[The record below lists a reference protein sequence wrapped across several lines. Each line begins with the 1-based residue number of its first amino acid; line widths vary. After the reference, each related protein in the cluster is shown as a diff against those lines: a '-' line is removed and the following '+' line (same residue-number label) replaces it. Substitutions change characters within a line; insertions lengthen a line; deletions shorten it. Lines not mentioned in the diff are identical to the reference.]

1 MSALCCLDIEGG
13 KCMKKYAI
21 KSRLAVIGLAA
32 ILAGTV
38 ACGSSNTEK
47 ANAPAANPPAATP
60 PPATA
65 ALTSQDKDFM
75 SNAAKAGYDEIQL
88 AQLALKKSKN
98 ESVRDF
104 AQKIITDHT
113 KANEDL
119 AKIATKKNVTLP
131 DSTTMGAKG
140 TEAKLKMLSGRHF
153 DQSFVKG
160 MVDDHQDAI
169 SKFDTEATQG
179 SDPDVKEFASS
190 TQSTLKDHLSAAQE
204 LANKLNVAKGGKM
217 SKMS

>member
-1 MSALCCLDIEGG
+1 
-13 KCMKKYAI
+13 MKKYAI

-60 PPATA
+60 PPAMA

-153 DQSFVKG
+153 DQSLVKG

>member
-1 MSALCCLDIEGG
+1 
-13 KCMKKYAI
+13 MKKYAI

-169 SKFDTEATQG
+169 TKFDTEATQG

-190 TQSTLKDHLSAAQE
+190 TQSTLRDHLSAAQE

>member
-13 KCMKKYAI
+13 KRMKKYAI

>member
-1 MSALCCLDIEGG
+1 
-13 KCMKKYAI
+13 MKKYAI

>member
-1 MSALCCLDIEGG
+1 
-13 KCMKKYAI
+13 MKKYAI

-104 AQKIITDHT
+104 AQKIIADHT

-169 SKFDTEATQG
+169 TKFDTEATQG

-190 TQSTLKDHLSAAQE
+190 TQSTLRDHLSAAQE

>member
-1 MSALCCLDIEGG
+1 
-13 KCMKKYAI
+13 MKRDVI
-21 KSRLAVIGLAA
+21 KSRLVLIGLAA

-38 ACGSSNTEK
+38 ACGSNSTQT
-47 ANAPAANPPAATP
+47 ASAPATNPPAATP

-75 SNAAKAGYDEIQL
+75 NDAAKAGYKEIQL

-104 AQKIITDHT
+104 AQKIIADHT
-113 KANEDL
+113 KANDDL

-131 DSTTMGAKG
+131 DSTSMGAKG
-140 TEAKLKMLSGRHF
+140 SEAKLKMLSGRHF

-169 SKFDTEATQG
+169 TKFDTEATQG

-190 TQSTLKDHLSAAQE
+190 TESTLKDHLSAAQE